1 MAISMRKC
9 VNLHIRDYLV
19 RRDSRH
25 QLILFCVK
33 WTLLKQMLSKVFSNQ
48 SILSRIA
55 YSPGRFF
62 ASAAAS
68 NAVSAIPVQKPKV
81 NANKKAGKKKVP
93 VPLTRPKHKTPFRR

>member
-33 WTLLKQMLSKVFSNQ
+33 RTLLKQMLSKVFSNQ